1 MAIPASGTK
10 VDSPVRRPSR
20 TRRFRERLLDSASR
34 LWWSAKRAVGE
45 SGITPL
51 HNLEYL
57 SGLLRLGEWLR
68 AKQAHSQPYF
78 KTRVELFQY
87 VNGEILHAQAV
98 NYLEFGV
105 YQGASIR
112 DWSSLNQNPEST
124 FTGFDTFKG
133 LPESWRLPSGVL
145 PAGYFDVGGKIP
157 VINDPRV
164 GFVPGLFQETLPEF
178 LQTFDPPHRL
188 VIHLDADLYSATLFV
203 LVALKELLDRPGT
216 LLLFDEFSSVQ
227 SEFRAMADFE
237 SAFRPKLRIAACGGR
252 YFEHVA
258 LLAPES

>member
-1 MAIPASGTK
+1 MAIPALGTK
-10 VDSPVRRPSR
+10 TDTPVRRPSR

-34 LWWSAKRAVGE
+34 VWWSAKRAVGE

-51 HNLEYL
+51 HNLEYF
-57 SGLLRLGEWLR
+57 SGLLRMGEWLR
-68 AKQAHSQPYF
+68 QREAHSQPYF
-78 KTRVELFQY
+78 KSRTELFEY
-87 VNGEILHAQAV
+87 VNSEILRGQPV

-112 DWSSLNQNPEST
+112 DWSSQNKSPEST

-157 VINDPRV
+157 AINDPRV

-178 LQTFDPPHRL
+178 LKSFTPQHRL
-188 VIHLDADLYSATLFV
+188 VIHLDADLYSSTLFV
-203 LVALKELLDRPGT
+203 LVALKELLARPGT

-237 SAFRPKLRIAACGGR
+237 STFRPKLNIVACGGR

-258 LLAPES
+258 LMAPES